1 MYRKPAAPRAPR
13 FAANIEA
20 LTVGRPDAGKP
31 LQDFLSSHFGL
42 SRRSAKAVIDGR
54 SVWVNR
60 KCVWIAHHVLRS
72 GDVVE
77 VPRAV
82 VSAAKRQSAGSNG
95 LKGLNGTKGLNG
107 FKGLNG
113 SKGFNGLKGATKEA
127 SGDRQLRHIRVLLET
142 KDFIVADKPAGVLS
156 NGAPGSAE
164 TILRE
169 QLNEPNLQ
177 AVHRLDRDTSGCL
190 LFARS
195 YAAYLAA
202 VEVFKTH
209 KVRKEYRAIVAGC
222 FPYAHQRIDAPL
234 DGQPAVSHVL
244 REHSAADASFLKV
257 RIETGRTNQIRRHL
271 ASVRFPIVGD
281 RTFGL
286 KHARDPRLMSVPRQ
300 MLHASSLEL
309 PDPTVKGAT
318 IKVHSPLPA
327 DFRATLKLFGMGRR

>member
-1 MYRKPAAPRAPR
+1 MYRRPSAPRAPR
-13 FAANIEA
+13 FAANIEI
-20 LTVGRPDAGKP
+20 LTVGRPDAGRP
-31 LQDFLSSHFGL
+31 LQDFLSSRFGL
-42 SRRSAKAVIDGR
+42 SRRSAKAIIDGR

-60 KCVWIAHHVLRS
+60 RCVWIAHHLLKT
-72 GDVVE
+72 GDTIE

-82 VSAAKRQSAGSNG
+82 VSAAKRQSSSPPKDKNVLDASNVPNAYNRG
-95 LKGLNGTKGLNG
+95 ETGP
-107 FKGLNG
+107 
-113 SKGFNGLKGATKEA
+113 
-127 SGDRQLRHIRVLLET
+127 QRHIRILVET
-142 KDFIVADKPAGVLS
+142 KDFVVADKPAGVLS
-156 NGAPGSAE
+156 NGGPGTAE
-164 TILRE
+164 DILRV

-190 LFARS
+190 MFARN
-195 YAAYLAA
+195 YAAYAAA

-244 REHSAADASFLKV
+244 REHSTPDASFLKV
-257 RIETGRTNQIRRHL
+257 RIDTGRTNQIRRHL

-286 KHARDPRLMSVPRQ
+286 KHARDPRLMTVPRQ

-318 IKVHSPLPA
+318 RKAHSPLPA
-327 DFRATLKLFGMGRR
+327 DFRSTLKRFGMGRK